1 MARVFV
7 DTNVLFP
14 FSLMDLMPSLAEDY
28 VHDVVWSD
36 RLLDEWQRVIVR
48 EGHRSPEAA
57 ALIAD
62 HIRAGFA
69 DSRIPEDA
77 YKHLLA
83 ELDGPD
89 HDELHHIA
97 AAIAGN
103 AETLITWNLPDFP
116 TEALGPHGIT
126 VTPPDPYLCSLLEQV
141 PDEVL
146 TTIGR
151 MAARKRR
158 PPMSPLDIVNALE
171 RARVP
176 AFAHRVRQMLT
187 GTTA

>member
-1 MARVFV
+1 
-7 DTNVLFP
+7 
-14 FSLMDLMPSLAEDY
+14 
-28 VHDVVWSD
+28 VVWSD

-83 ELDGPD
+83 ELNGPD
-89 HDELHHIA
+89 HDDLHHTA

-116 TEALGPHGIT
+116 TEALGPTGSPSPRP
-126 VTPPDPYLCSLLEQV
+126 TPTSAPCSNRSR
-141 PDEVL
+141 
-146 TTIGR
+146 T
-151 MAARKRR
+151 KSS
-158 PPMSPLDIVNALE
+158 PPSSAWP
-171 RARVP
+171 P
-176 AFAHRVRQMLT
+176 ANDAHP
-187 GTTA
+187 